1 MISFPTP
8 DFGRRAA
15 TYDELRPT
23 DENWWEVYDTLVR
36 EGDLA
41 GRRVLDVGCGTG
53 RFAAQLASQ
62 ARVWAVDESP
72 QMLEVARVRAP
83 TVRFK
88 EASVDA
94 LPFKDGWFERAT
106 MWLVIHL
113 VERPRAFA
121 ELRRVL
127 GAGGRLAI
135 ATFDPSYFGL
145 FWFRDYFPSM
155 EEVDRARFP
164 TRADFEAELPEAG
177 FEAARFV
184 RLSQQASV
192 TREVA
197 LERIRGRHIA
207 TFDLISDDEYRAGL
221 EQAEREL
228 PEQVEYRQEWL
239 LAVAET
245 AA

>member
-1 MISFPTP
+1 MTSSPTP
-8 DFGRRAA
+8 DFGARAA

-23 DENWWEVYDTLVR
+23 DENWWEVYDSLVR
-36 EGDLA
+36 EGDLV

-62 ARVWAVDESP
+62 ARVWAVDQSR
-72 QMLEVARVRAP
+72 QMLEVARARAP
-83 TVRFK
+83 GVRFK

-127 GAGGRLAI
+127 GPGGRLAI
-135 ATFDPSYFGL
+135 ATFDPSYFAL
-145 FWFRDYFPSM
+145 FWFRGYFPSM
-155 EEVDRARFP
+155 EEIDRARFP
-164 TRADFEAELPEAG
+164 TRTDFEAELPEAG
-177 FEAARFV
+177 FEPPRFV

-207 TFDLISDDEYRAGL
+207 TFDLIPDDEYRAGL
-221 EQAEREL
+221 ERAEWEL
-228 PEQVEYRQEWL
+228 PERVEYRQEWL
-239 LAVAET
+239 LAVAE
-245 AA
+245 AAG